1 MIVGTDP
8 TCPRWRSIGVLEL
21 GADDAVRFQ
30 NAAMAHLEKQILNEM
45 ERFSPEALL
54 KSWFNL
60 SPINQEPMQQFF
72 TNVFKN
78 VSPRG

>member
-1 MIVGTDP
+1 
-8 TCPRWRSIGVLEL
+8 
-21 GADDAVRFQ
+21 
-30 NAAMAHLEKQILNEM
+30 MAHIEKGILNEM

-54 KSWFNL
+54 KSWFTL